1 MVIPEGWE
9 VVELISLSD
18 GGMQNGLFYENN
30 RKFHGIPIINV
41 SDMYNKVPI
50 VSQGLELFNAT
61 HTEVKTFAVNDG
73 DLFFTRS
80 SVVPN
85 GIAFCNWYKQTNKIP
100 VVFDSHV
107 IRFKTNKKKVLPMF
121 LYLQCISKT
130 SRMFFLSSAKTATM
144 TTIDQII
151 IGKCPILR
159 PPLSEQRR
167 IAEVLSDTDAY
178 ISSLK
183 KLITKKE
190 AIKQGIMQ
198 ELLTGKKRLPG
209 FSGEWVEKR
218 LGDVVLDIN
227 TGARNNEDKVKNG
240 KYPFF
245 VRSQTVEYIDK
256 YRYDCEAILIP
267 GEGNIEEIFH
277 YINGRFDCHQRVY
290 KISNFIDVNGK
301 FIYYYLRL
309 FFGQYAIMHT
319 VRATVDSLRLP
330 TFINFHM
337 FIPYNIA
344 EQTAIANILSDMDQE
359 IEALKKKLKKVESI
373 KQGIMQKLLTGEIR
387 LLEGTEDIKEESLS
401 KPKLPNKNLYA
412 AEKVYSYKTTGRH
425 SKGFDDAVMIAG
437 IVNALYS
444 PQYPLGRKKL
454 QKCLY
459 LLRRYQEQST
469 EEFKKKAAGPYADEI
484 RYKGGEPIAIKSK
497 YIISHKGT
505 KGTIFS
511 IGNNINQALEYINR
525 WNMQADIEWVKKTLK
540 FEKVDKLELWATVD
554 MAICD
559 LKSSKIPISVA
570 SIKNLIA
577 TNKEWSKKLE
587 KPIFS
592 DKNIAEAITILQ
604 TLFIKG

>member
-1 MVIPEGWE
+1 MVVPEDWEVVRLGDKAEIYRGGSPRPINLFLTTKSDGINWIKIGDVSPKSKFVTSTQERIIPEGALYSRF
-9 VVELISLSD
+9 VYQGDFILSNSMSFGRAYILKID
-18 GGMQNGLFYENN
+18 GCIHDGWLTIQKYNECFDTDFLYYTLHSKNTLLQY
-30 RKFHGIPIINV
+30 INTAA
-41 SDMYNKVPI
+41 
-50 VSQGLELFNAT
+50 G
-61 HTEVKTFAVNDG
+61 
-73 DLFFTRS
+73 S
-80 SVVPN
+80 SVKN
-85 GIAFCNWYKQTNKIP
+85 LSKE
-100 VVFDSHV
+100 
-107 IRFKTNKKKVLPMF
+107 KVEN
-121 LYLQCISKT
+121 IT
-130 SRMFFLSSAKTATM
+130 
-144 TTIDQII
+144 
-151 IGKCPILR
+151 ILR

-183 KLITKKE
+183 KLIAKKE
-190 AIKQGIMQ
+190 AVKQGVMQ

-267 GEGNIEEIFH
+267 GEGNIGEIFH

-373 KQGIMQKLLTGEIR
+373 KQGMMQKLLTGDIR

-401 KPKLPNKNLYA
+401 KPKLPNKNLYV
-412 AEKVYSYKTTGRH
+412 AEKVDSYKTTGRH

-497 YIISHKGT
+497 YIILHKGT

-587 KPIFS
+587 KPMFS
-592 DKNIAEAITILQ
+592 DKNIADAITILQ

>member
-1 MVIPEGWE
+1 MVVPEGWE
-9 VVELISLSD
+9 EISIKNIAYDVLTGGTPSTVVEEYWNGDIPWMSSGELNLKRIYSVDKMITQAGFDNSATSLI
-18 GGMQNGLFYENN
+18 
-30 RKFHGIPIINV
+30 P
-41 SDMYNKVPI
+41 P
-50 VSQGLELFNAT
+50 
-61 HTEVKTFAVNDG
+61 
-73 DLFFTRS
+73 
-80 SVVPN
+80 
-85 GIAFCNWYKQTNKIP
+85 
-100 VVFDSHV
+100 
-107 IRFKTNKKKVLPMF
+107 
-121 LYLQCISKT
+121 QCILVGLAGQGKT
-130 SRMFFLSSAKTATM
+130 RGTVGINYLSLCINQSICAILPNTNILSSEYLYQYLNSKYLDLRELSM
-144 TTIDQII
+144 GNGGRGGLNLQLI
-151 IGKCPILR
+151 KNFPILL

-167 IAEVLSDTDAY
+167 IAEVLSDTDTY

-190 AIKQGIMQ
+190 SLKQGIMQ

-218 LGDVVLDIN
+218 LGNIALDIN
-227 TGARNNEDKVKNG
+227 TGTRNNEDKVDNG

-267 GEGNIEEIFH
+267 GEGNIGEIFH
-277 YINGRFDCHQRVY
+277 YINGKFDCHQRVY

-301 FIYYYLRL
+301 FIYHYLRL

-319 VRATVDSLRLP
+319 VKATVDSLRLP
-330 TFINFHM
+330 TFINFPI

-344 EQTAIANILSDMDQE
+344 EQTAIANVLSDMDEE
-359 IEALKKKLKKVESI
+359 IEALKKKLKKVEFI
-373 KQGIMQKLLTGEIR
+373 KQGMMQKLLTGDIR
-387 LLEGTEDIKEESLS
+387 LLEGTEDIKEDSLS
-401 KPKLPNKNLYA
+401 KPKLPNKNLYV
-412 AEKVYSYKTTGRH
+412 AEKVYSYKTNGRH

-505 KGTIFS
+505 KGTMFS
-511 IGNNINQALEYINR
+511 IGNNIKQAMEYINR

>member
-1 MVIPEGWE
+1 MVVPEGWE
-9 VVELISLSD
+9 VVRLGDKAEIYRGGSPRPINLFLTTKSD
-18 GGMQNGLFYENN
+18 GINWIKIGDVSPKS
-30 RKFHGIPIINV
+30 KFITSTQERIIPEGALYSRFVYQGDFILSNSMSFGRAYILKIDGCIHDGWLTIQKYNECFDTDFLYYTLHSKNILLQYINTAA
-41 SDMYNKVPI
+41 
-50 VSQGLELFNAT
+50 G
-61 HTEVKTFAVNDG
+61 
-73 DLFFTRS
+73 S
-80 SVVPN
+80 SVKN
-85 GIAFCNWYKQTNKIP
+85 LSKE
-100 VVFDSHV
+100 
-107 IRFKTNKKKVLPMF
+107 KVEN
-121 LYLQCISKT
+121 IT
-130 SRMFFLSSAKTATM
+130 
-144 TTIDQII
+144 
-151 IGKCPILR
+151 ILR
-159 PPLSEQRR
+159 PPLSEQSR

-183 KLITKKE
+183 KLIAKKE
-190 AIKQGIMQ
+190 AVKQGVMQ

-218 LGDVVLDIN
+218 LGEFNI
-227 TGARNNEDKVKNG
+227 RK
-240 KYPFF
+240 
-245 VRSQTVEYIDK
+245 
-256 YRYDCEAILIP
+256 
-267 GEGNIEEIFH
+267 GEVITKATATIGNIPVVAGGKTITYYTNKYNRESNTITISASGANAGFVNFWKCRIFAS
-277 YINGRFDCHQRVY
+277 DCSTIEKQ
-290 KISNFIDVNGK
+290 SE
-301 FIYYYLRL
+301 
-309 FFGQYAIMHT
+309 
-319 VRATVDSLRLP
+319 
-330 TFINFHM
+330 
-337 FIPYNIA
+337 YNIEHVYYSLLNKQDDLYKCQTGGAQPHVQPSDISSLIILVPPTLA

-387 LLEGTEDIKEESLS
+387 LLEGTEDIKEKSLS

-444 PQYPLGRKKL
+444 PQHPLGRKKL

-587 KPIFS
+587 KPMFS
-592 DKNIAEAITILQ
+592 DKNIADAITILQ

>member
-1 MVIPEGWE
+1 MVVPEGWE
-9 VVELISLSD
+9 EISIKNIAYDVLTGGTPSTVVEEYWNGDIPWMSSGELNLKRIYSVDKMITQAGFDNSATSLI
-18 GGMQNGLFYENN
+18 
-30 RKFHGIPIINV
+30 P
-41 SDMYNKVPI
+41 P
-50 VSQGLELFNAT
+50 
-61 HTEVKTFAVNDG
+61 
-73 DLFFTRS
+73 
-80 SVVPN
+80 
-85 GIAFCNWYKQTNKIP
+85 
-100 VVFDSHV
+100 
-107 IRFKTNKKKVLPMF
+107 
-121 LYLQCISKT
+121 QCILVGLAGQGKT
-130 SRMFFLSSAKTATM
+130 RGTVGINYLSLCINQSICAILPNTNILSSEYLYQYLNSKYLDLRELSM
-144 TTIDQII
+144 GNGGRGGLNLQLI
-151 IGKCPILR
+151 KNFPILL

-167 IAEVLSDTDAY
+167 IAEVLSDTDTY

-190 AIKQGIMQ
+190 SLKQGIMH

-218 LGDVVLDIN
+218 LGNIALDIN
-227 TGARNNEDKVKNG
+227 TGTRNNEDKVDNG
-240 KYPFF
+240 RYPFF

-267 GEGNIEEIFH
+267 GEGNIGEIFH
-277 YINGRFDCHQRVY
+277 YINGKFDCHQRVY

-301 FIYYYLRL
+301 FIYHYLRL

-319 VRATVDSLRLP
+319 VKATVDSLRLP
-330 TFINFHM
+330 TFINFPI

-344 EQTAIANILSDMDQE
+344 EQTAIANVLSDMDEE
-359 IEALKKKLKKVESI
+359 IEALKKKLKKVEFI
-373 KQGIMQKLLTGEIR
+373 KQGMMQKLLTGDIR
-387 LLEGTEDIKEESLS
+387 LLEGTEDIKEDSLS
-401 KPKLPNKNLYA
+401 KPKLPNKNLYV
-412 AEKVYSYKTTGRH
+412 AEKVYSYKTNGRH

-505 KGTIFS
+505 KGTMFS
-511 IGNNINQALEYINR
+511 IGNNIKQAMEYINR

>member
-9 VVELISLSD
+9 VVRLGDKAEIYRGGSPRPINLFLTTKSD
-18 GGMQNGLFYENN
+18 GINWIKIGDVSPKS
-30 RKFHGIPIINV
+30 KFVTSTQERIIPEGALYSRFVYQGDFILSNSMSFGRAYILKIDGCIHDGWLTIQKYNECFDTDFLYYTLHSKNTLLQYINTAA
-41 SDMYNKVPI
+41 
-50 VSQGLELFNAT
+50 G
-61 HTEVKTFAVNDG
+61 
-73 DLFFTRS
+73 S
-80 SVVPN
+80 SVKN
-85 GIAFCNWYKQTNKIP
+85 LSKE
-100 VVFDSHV
+100 
-107 IRFKTNKKKVLPMF
+107 KVEN
-121 LYLQCISKT
+121 IT
-130 SRMFFLSSAKTATM
+130 
-144 TTIDQII
+144 
-151 IGKCPILR
+151 ILR

-167 IAEVLSDTDAY
+167 IAEVLSDTDTY

-267 GEGNIEEIFH
+267 GEGNIGEIFH

-554 MAICD
+554 MALCD

-587 KPIFS
+587 KPMFS
-592 DKNIAEAITILQ
+592 DKNIADAITILQ

>member
-1 MVIPEGWE
+1 MVVPEGWE
-9 VVELISLSD
+9 EISIKNIAYDVLTGGTPSTVVEEYWNGDIPWMSSGELNLKRIYSVDKMITQAGFDNSATSLI
-18 GGMQNGLFYENN
+18 
-30 RKFHGIPIINV
+30 P
-41 SDMYNKVPI
+41 P
-50 VSQGLELFNAT
+50 
-61 HTEVKTFAVNDG
+61 
-73 DLFFTRS
+73 
-80 SVVPN
+80 
-85 GIAFCNWYKQTNKIP
+85 
-100 VVFDSHV
+100 
-107 IRFKTNKKKVLPMF
+107 
-121 LYLQCISKT
+121 QCILVGLAGQGKT
-130 SRMFFLSSAKTATM
+130 RGTVGINYLSLCINQSICAILPNTNILSSEYLYQYLNSKYLDLRELSM
-144 TTIDQII
+144 GNGGRGGLNLQLI
-151 IGKCPILR
+151 KNFPILL

-167 IAEVLSDTDAY
+167 IAEVLSDTDTY

-190 AIKQGIMQ
+190 SLKQGIMQ

-218 LGDVVLDIN
+218 LGNIALDIN
-227 TGARNNEDKVKNG
+227 TGTRNNEDKVDNG

-267 GEGNIEEIFH
+267 GEGNIGEIFH
-277 YINGRFDCHQRVY
+277 YINGKFDCHQRVY

-301 FIYYYLRL
+301 FIYHYLRL

-319 VRATVDSLRLP
+319 VKATVDSLRLP
-330 TFINFHM
+330 TFINFPI

-344 EQTAIANILSDMDQE
+344 EQTAIANVLSDMDEE
-359 IEALKKKLKKVESI
+359 IEALKKKLKKVEFI
-373 KQGIMQKLLTGEIR
+373 KQGMMQKLLIGEIR
-387 LLEGTEDIKEESLS
+387 LLETTENTKEDHHY
-401 KPKLPNKNLYA
+401 KLKNQDENLYA

-511 IGNNINQALEYINR
+511 IGNNINQALEYINH

>member
-1 MVIPEGWE
+1 MVVPEGWE
-9 VVELISLSD
+9 AVAI
-18 GGMQNGLFYENN
+18 GT
-30 RKFHGIPIINV
+30 I
-41 SDMYNKVPI
+41 
-50 VSQGLELFNAT
+50 A
-61 HTEVKTFAVNDG
+61 EVKTGPFGSTLHASDYVRVGTPIVTVEHIGEYSITHQNLPLISDEDKKRLSAYTLQVG
-73 DLFFTRS
+73 DIIFSRVGSVDRNAYITKNEDNWLFSGRLLR
-80 SVVPN
+80 
-85 GIAFCNWYKQTNKIP
+85 
-100 VVFDSHV
+100 
-107 IRFKTNKKKVLPMF
+107 IRVEKA
-121 LYLQCISKT
+121 YIHSK
-130 SRMFFLSSAKTATM
+130 FLSYYLKFNNTVQRIKDVAVGQTM
-144 TTIDQII
+144 ASLNTKLLNRFII
-151 IGKCPILR
+151 AY

-167 IAEVLSDTDAY
+167 IAEVLSDTDTY

-209 FSGEWVEKR
+209 FSSEWIEKR
-218 LGDVVLDIN
+218 LGDVIESYDHLRIPVTENLRKKGQYPYYGANGIQDYVSGYTHDGEFVLIAED
-227 TGARNNEDKVKNG
+227 GANNLL
-240 KYPFF
+240 KYP
-245 VRSQTVEYIDK
+245 
-256 YRYDCEAILIP
+256 
-267 GEGNIEEIFH
+267 IF
-277 YINGRFDCHQRVY
+277 YINARVWVNNHTHIIKGIEKIVTTKFLSYVLKTIHFHRFLVGGTRH
-290 KISNFIDVNGK
+290 KLNGSVMYE
-301 FIYYYLRL
+301 I
-309 FFGQYAIMHT
+309 IIIIP
-319 VRATVDSLRLP
+319 P
-330 TFINFHM
+330 TL
-337 FIPYNIA
+337 A
-344 EQTAIANILSDMDQE
+344 EQTAIANIFSDMDQE
-359 IEALKKKLKKVESI
+359 IEALKKKLKKVEFI
-373 KQGIMQKLLTGEIR
+373 KQGMMQKLLTGEIR
-387 LLEGTEDIKEESLS
+387 LLETTENTKEDHHY
-401 KPKLPNKNLYA
+401 KLKNQDENLYA

-469 EEFKKKAAGPYADEI
+469 EEFKKKAAGPYADEV

-505 KGTIFS
+505 KGTMFS
-511 IGNNINQALEYINR
+511 IGNNIKQALEYINR

-587 KPIFS
+587 KLMFS
-592 DKNIAEAITILQ
+592 DKNIADAITILQ